1 MSKLAALAAA
11 RKKKE
16 AERQK
21 AQEQGEAG
29 GSAEE
34 TNKPLSLRDRLAGGG
49 KSRTP
54 TLSSSRSLTPL
65 RGLSRSPKNEQSQAI
80 GDGTNT
86 GQRLASKETQQEN
99 APKEA
104 DISKSE
110 ERLAAGPSDFATI
123 IIGERDK
130 LGEPASS
137 VSPRAY
143 NLFDF
148 VVQDLTEV
156 YNFAEPSPD
165 DVVINAQNAAKGL
178 LDSI

>member
-21 AQEQGEAG
+21 AQEQAETG

-49 KSRTP
+49 KSRAP
-54 TLSSSRSLTPL
+54 APSSSRSLTPL
-65 RGLSRSPKNEQSQAI
+65 RGLSRSPKNEQTQEI
-80 GDGTNT
+80 GDGANIS
-86 GQRLASKETQQEN
+86 QRLAAKEAQQEH
-99 APKEA
+99 ASREA

-110 ERLAAGPSDFATI
+110 EKLAAGPSDFAAI
-123 IIGERDK
+123 IIGERNK
-130 LGEPASS
+130 LGELASS

-178 LDSI
+178 LDPI